1 MYEYTNEI
9 FQLKTDFVLYPRGN
23 LKSKWVLRL
32 LEKSPGFLLRGQS
45 LVGVLGVCASSDVS
59 SYYAHGKDWEAPW
72 QPPGPALCCW
82 ETEGLG
88 ARSGRLHCQNVF
100 LSQDCDVGL
109 TEQWVF
115 ELDLPLE
122 WGWSV

>member
-23 LKSKWVLRL
+23 LKFKWVLRF
-32 LEKSPGFLLRGQS
+32 LEKSPGFLLRSQS

-72 QPPGPALCCW
+72 QPPGPALCCGSMD
-82 ETEGLG
+82 EGKEEG
-88 ARSGRLHCQNVF
+88 GNADTKDPHLHWT
-100 LSQDCDVGL
+100 SQVK
-109 TEQWVF
+109 VK
-115 ELDLPLE
+115 
-122 WGWSV
+122 S